1 MHLQQSQSF
10 APGTIW
16 TRYGPEQSMYII
28 KPFHTTP
35 KLKRCNEPIIFVPVF
50 ARALYSLAKIGEDLY
65 LEAQK
70 DGLALRSSSSSRSAF
85 LCYLVRNVFK

>member
-1 MHLQQSQSF
+1 MAGGDMNSLNASVTLHFMHLQQSMF
-10 APGTIW
+10 
-16 TRYGPEQSMYII
+16 II
-28 KPFHTTP
+28 KPFHKTP
-35 KLKRCNEPIIFVPVF
+35 KLNRCNEPIIFVPVF

-85 LCYLVRNVFK
+85 LCYLVKNVFK